1 MVLTT
6 FWFLLIFNKS
16 KVLASCSFPPQIS
29 HQNWYPKSTKI
40 HNNNKSMIFG
50 NRVLVLE
57 VSQKPFFAFPC
68 CMASTFFWSPCSV
81 GMRFV
86 TFATPPQRECD
97 FFHFCRT
104 SPARSSK
111 IMKIASWSHAA
122 DVSARKMQK
131 ANRHQ
136 NRSFLWCLRSGRSFW
151 PLQKFNEF
159 MKNCAY
165 SSRNIH
171 NFTFGACMCSNKRK
185 TIKSHN
191 MSIIINN
198 YNGFWNFM
206 FLPNHLPKS

>member
-1 MVLTT
+1 MFISATN
-6 FWFLLIFNKS
+6 FPSKS
-16 KVLASCSFPPQIS
+16 LPQI
-29 HQNWYPKSTKI
+29 HQNPQQQKTHDLWKSRSRARGVAKTV
-40 HNNNKSMIFG
+40 FG
-50 NRVLVLE
+50 IPMLHG
-57 VSQKPFFAFPC
+57 KHF
-68 CMASTFFWSPCSV
+68 FFWSPCSV

-136 NRSFLWCLRSGRSFW
+136 NRFFLRWMRSDIGTLFW
-151 PLQKFNEF
+151 HLQKFNEF

-171 NFTFGACMCSNKRK
+171 NFTFGACMCSNEKIQK
-185 TIKSHN
+185 ITHYVH
-191 MSIIINN
+191 
-198 YNGFWNFM
+198 YNQ
-206 FLPNHLPKS
+206 